1 MQKVEVI
8 QSIRSD
14 IKAEKKTMQRTKK
27 LQKGFIAA
35 Y

>member
-8 QSIRSD
+8 RSIRSD
-14 IKAEKKTMQRTKK
+14 IKAEKKKTKK

>member
-8 QSIRSD
+8 RSIRSD
-14 IKAEKKTMQRTKK
+14 IKAEKKTKK